1 MAYTLARKA
10 VFGIAALLTAL
21 GLSAGT
27 AHAQAEPKLFQLEL
41 GAIGGAHFFANDLE
55 LGVADDP
62 SLPSPKSSGLFGLR
76 LGVTLHPMIS
86 LEAESVG
93 IPSADNQ
100 HDYSLFIV
108 GWRAHVLV
116 NLMQGRILNGKLT
129 PFVLAGAGALS
140 VVKTEGTA
148 YNEIKKDTDPA
159 YHVGVG
165 FRYRLTSLLAVRVD
179 GRVLAVPNTKSGGFS
194 PDFEVMAGLSAFLG
208 GKPFGPPPPP
218 PPPAVVDTDHDGI
231 PDNLDKCPND
241 PEDKDGFQDEDGC
254 PDPDN
259 DGDGIPD
266 DKDKCPNQ
274 AETKNGIDDE
284 DGCPEDD
291 KDNDGIVGSKDKC
304 PNDPEDKDGF
314 QDEDGCPDP
323 DNDNDGIPDVKD
335 KCPNEP
341 ETKNGYQD
349 DDGCPDQVPAAVAK
363 FTGVIKGIT
372 FKRNSADISPSSF
385 PLLKKAVQ
393 VMKDYPAI
401 IIEISGHTSDEG
413 KRDFNMKLSKER
425 ADSVK
430 AYLVSAGIADSR
442 VLTVGSGPDKPIADN
457 KTKAGKEKNRRI
469 EFRLVPQGGDP
480 AAADAPA
487 PAPAPPP
494 AAATPATDPLAKSI
508 KAKAKAKKEPAASG
522 EAAPAVA
529 KKRGLTPA
537 APSADKDADATKK

>member
-21 GLSAGT
+21 GLSGGT

-41 GAIGGAHFFANDLE
+41 GAMGGAHFFANDLE

-100 HDYSLFIV
+100 HDYSLFIL

-129 PFVLAGAGALS
+129 PFVLAGMGALS

-165 FRYRLTSLLAVRVD
+165 FRYRLTSLLAVRLD

-208 GKPFGPPPPP
+208 GKPFGPPPAPPPPPVPP
-218 PPPAVVDTDHDGI
+218 PPPAVVDSDNDGI
-231 PDNLDKCPND
+231 PDNVDKCPNE

-259 DGDGIPD
+259 DNDGVAD
-266 DKDKCPNQ
+266 VKDKCPNE
-274 AETKNGIDDE
+274 A
-284 DGCPEDD
+284 
-291 KDNDGIVGSKDKC
+291 
-304 PNDPEDKDGF
+304 EDKDGF

-323 DNDNDGIPDVKD
+323 DNDNDGIPDAKD

-349 DDGCPDQVPAAVAK
+349 EDGCPDEVPAAVAK
-363 FTGVIKGIT
+363 FTGVIKGIN

-393 VMKDYPAI
+393 VMKDYPTI

-430 AYLVSAGIADSR
+430 AYLVSAGIADNR
-442 VLTVGSGPDKPIADN
+442 ILTVGYGPDKPIADN
-457 KTKAGKEKNRRI
+457 KTKAGKGKNRRI
-469 EFRLVPQGGDP
+469 EFRLVPQGGES

-487 PAPAPPP
+487 PAPMPAAMSEPAPPP
-494 AAATPATDPLAKSI
+494 APTPSSDPLAKSI
-508 KAKAKAKKEPAASG
+508 KAKAKGKAKK
-522 EAAPAVA
+522 APAGDATSAPEVT

-537 APSADKDADATKK
+537 APSADKDADAAKK